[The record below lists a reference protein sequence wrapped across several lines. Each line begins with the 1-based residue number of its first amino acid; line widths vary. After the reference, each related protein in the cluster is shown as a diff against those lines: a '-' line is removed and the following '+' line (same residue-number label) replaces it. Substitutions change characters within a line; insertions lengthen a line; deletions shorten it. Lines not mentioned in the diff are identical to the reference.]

1 MRLLTRLALAG
12 RRWQQWI
19 PLVQSLKVYT
29 RADFSSDLS
38 AGVVVGMV
46 TVPQA
51 VAYAYLAGLPPQ
63 AGLYAC
69 LLPMLIYACLG
80 SSRHLVVG
88 PVAVAALLVAAAIA
102 QHAPD
107 YGNAHLMISSVLC
120 LQVGLILLA
129 LNLFKMGG
137 LVTLLSHPVIT
148 GFVNAAALLIIVS
161 QLPAI
166 TGISIDQTSSPLLQ
180 VSALLKSVD
189 GLNAT
194 TLTIGVTALLFLL
207 CSKTLIQRLLT
218 LVGLRGD
225 DHPLTKTG
233 PLWAALAGIFCV
245 STLGLSRATET
256 VGAVPQGL
264 PTLAWPSMDLALWLA
279 LLPSAAVIAVI
290 TYIESYSIGATLA
303 AKEREQARPTQEL
316 IALSA
321 ANIGAALSSA
331 YPVAGSFSRS
341 GVNYAAGARS
351 PVSSIICAVII
362 VCTLLFFTE
371 AFVDLP
377 KAALAAIVMVSVLN
391 LIDLHS
397 WRKNWSSYRQDCWTE
412 WATAV
417 GVLALGVEV
426 GLLFGVLLSVAF
438 FLRGA
443 SNPAITQIGRLG
455 DSEQFRSAKRYP
467 VTLHHHVLA
476 LRVDENIFFANA
488 TQIEA
493 RVVGRALRR
502 RGTRDVVLAC
512 GSVNRIDSTGLTMLL
527 RVSRTLADAGIHFHL
542 SEIKGPLMQALSPTN
557 LAENISGEIFF
568 SNDEAMRALT
578 EVPTTTETGS

>member
-1 MRLLTRLALAG
+1 
-12 RRWQQWI
+12 
-19 PLVQSLKVYT
+19 
-29 RADFSSDLS
+29 
-38 AGVVVGMV
+38 MV

-218 LVGLRGD
+218 FVGLRGD

-233 PLWAALAGIFCV
+233 PLWAALAGILCV

-290 TYIESYSIGATLA
+290 SYIESYSIGATLA
-303 AKEREQARPTQEL
+303 AKEREQVRPNQEL

-391 LIDLHS
+391 LIDLDS

-443 SNPAITQIGRLG
+443 SNPVITQIGRLG
-455 DSEQFRSAKRYP
+455 DSEQFRSAKRYS

-502 RGTRDVVLAC
+502 RGTQDVVLAC

-578 EVPTTTETGS
+578 KAPTTAETGS

>member
-1 MRLLTRLALAG
+1 
-12 RRWQQWI
+12 
-19 PLVQSLKVYT
+19 
-29 RADFSSDLS
+29 
-38 AGVVVGMV
+38 MV

-218 LVGLRGD
+218 FVGLRGD

-233 PLWAALAGIFCV
+233 PLWAALAGILCV

-290 TYIESYSIGATLA
+290 SYIESYSIGATLA
-303 AKEREQARPTQEL
+303 AKEREQVRPNQEL

-391 LIDLHS
+391 LIDLDS

-443 SNPAITQIGRLG
+443 SNPVITQIGRLG
-455 DSEQFRSAKRYP
+455 DSEQFRSAKRYS

-502 RGTRDVVLAC
+502 RGTQDVVLAC

>member
-19 PLVQSLKVYT
+19 ALVQSLKVYT

-233 PLWAALAGIFCV
+233 PLWAALAGILCV
-245 STLGLSRATET
+245 STLGLSGATET

-303 AKEREQARPTQEL
+303 AKEREQVRPNQEL

-391 LIDLHS
+391 LIDLDS
-397 WRKNWSSYRQDCWTE
+397 WRRNWSSYRQDCWTE

-443 SNPAITQIGRLG
+443 SNPVITQIGRLG
-455 DSEQFRSAKRYP
+455 DSEQFRSAKRYS

-502 RGTRDVVLAC
+502 RGTQDVVLAC

>member
-1 MRLLTRLALAG
+1 MRLLTRLALAS

-19 PLVQSLKVYT
+19 PLVRSLKVYT
-29 RADFSSDLS
+29 RADFSSDIS

-102 QHAPD
+102 QHATD

-137 LVTLLSHPVIT
+137 LVTLLSYPVIT

-166 TGISIDQTSSPLLQ
+166 TGISIDQNSSPLLQ

-189 GLNAT
+189 ELNAT
-194 TLTIGVTALLFLL
+194 TMTIGVAALLFLL
-207 CSKTLIQRLLT
+207 YSKTLIQRMLT
-218 LVGLRGD
+218 LVGLHGD
-225 DHPLTKTG
+225 NHPLTKTG
-233 PLWAALAGIFCV
+233 PLWAALAGILCV
-245 STLGLSRATET
+245 SILGLSGITET

-303 AKEREQARPTQEL
+303 AKEREQVRPNQEL

-391 LIDLHS
+391 LIDLDS
-397 WRKNWSSYRQDCWTE
+397 WRKNWSSYRQDFWTE

-417 GVLALGVEV
+417 GVLVLGVEV
-426 GLLFGVLLSVAF
+426 GLLLGVLLSVAF

-443 SNPAITQIGRLG
+443 SNPVITQIGRLG
-455 DSEQFRSAKRYP
+455 DSEQFRSAKRHS

-493 RVVGRALRR
+493 RVVRRALRR
-502 RGTRDVVLAC
+502 RGTQDVVLAC

-578 EVPTTTETGS
+578 EVPTTTETSS

>member
-1 MRLLTRLALAG
+1 MRLLTRLALTG
-12 RRWQQWI
+12 RRWPQWI
-19 PLVQSLKVYT
+19 PLVQSLKDYT

-107 YGNAHLMISSVLC
+107 YGNAHLAISSVLC

-129 LNLFKMGG
+129 LNLFRMGS

-166 TGISIDQTSSPLLQ
+166 TGISIDQTSSPLIQ
-180 VSALLKSVD
+180 MSALLKSVD
-189 GLNAT
+189 ELNAT
-194 TLTIGVTALLFLL
+194 TLTIGFTALLFLL
-207 CSKTLIQRLLT
+207 FSKTLIQRLLT
-218 LVGLRGD
+218 LVGLSGN

-233 PLWAALAGIFCV
+233 PLWAALAGILCV
-245 STLGLSRATET
+245 STLGLSGATET
-256 VGAVPQGL
+256 VGTVPQGL

-279 LLPSAAVIAVI
+279 LLPSAGVIAVI
-290 TYIESYSIGATLA
+290 TYIESYSIGTTLA
-303 AKEREQARPTQEL
+303 AKEREQVRPNQEL

-351 PVSSIICAVII
+351 PVSSIICAII
-362 VCTLLFFTE
+362 ILCTLLFFTE

-391 LIDLHS
+391 LIDLDS

-412 WATAV
+412 WATAM

-438 FLRGA
+438 FLRSA
-443 SNPAITQIGRLG
+443 SNPVITQIGRLG
-455 DSEQFRSAKRYP
+455 DSEQFRSAKRYS

-488 TQIEA
+488 RQIEA

-502 RGTRDVVLAC
+502 RGTRDVLLAC

-557 LAENISGEIFF
+557 LVENISGEIFF
-568 SNDEAMRALT
+568 SNDEAIRALT
-578 EVPTTTETGS
+578 EAHPTTD